1 MQNTASPA
9 PAGARPLGI
18 ALVAAAAFIAL
29 FWIIWFINRNILAV
43 AHTDTYYA
51 WAYSFPLA
59 DMWLC
64 LSVAV
69 AGVLLIRGNPTAI
82 YWQFLAGGTG
92 VYLGLLGLLF
102 DLENGIYV
110 GRGGT
115 GAAQIGI
122 EIAVVVFTLALSG
135 FGLSWAWRNRA
146 WAAKA

>member
-18 ALVAAAAFIAL
+18 ALVAAAAFIVL

-64 LSVAV
+64 LCAAV
-69 AGVLLIRGNPTAI
+69 AGILLIRGNPTAI

-135 FGLSWAWRNRA
+135 FGLWWAWRNRA

>member
-1 MQNTASPA
+1 MQDTASPA

-29 FWIIWFINRNILAV
+29 YWIMNLINRNFLAA
-43 AHTDTYYA
+43 AHTDIYYA
-51 WAYSFPLA
+51 WANSFPLA
-59 DMWLC
+59 DAWLC
-64 LSVAV
+64 ISAAV
-69 AGVLLIRGNPTAI
+69 TGVLLIRGNPNAI
-82 YWQFLAGGTG
+82 YWEFLAGGTG
-92 VYLGLLGLLF
+92 VYLALVGLLF

-110 GRGGT
+110 GRGGA

-135 FGLSWAWRNRA
+135 FGLWWAWRNRG